1 MENNDL
7 LVRHP
12 SMRNSLAL
20 VVWPILAIPG
30 SILLLKNTFWET
42 MPFVWMLIFT
52 GVLLLFP
59 AYAWLK
65 TRFFTYVVRNDAV
78 YCRKGLLSHNSNEI
92 RIADIRA
99 INVRQ
104 SLTARILRV
113 GDIGFSSAA
122 GDEEEVTFMGVP
134 DPIGVKKLV
143 QGRMAELK
151 SGRTTQTEPEEE
163 ESDD

>member
-12 SMRNSLAL
+12 SLRNSLAL

-30 SILLLKNTFWET
+30 LIILLKNTFWEE
-42 MPFVWMLIFT
+42 MPFLWMLIFT

-65 TRFFTYVVRNDAV
+65 TRFYTYVVRNDAV
-78 YCRKGLLSHNSNEI
+78 YCRKGLLSRDSNEI

-104 SLTARILRV
+104 SLSARILRV
-113 GDIGFSSAA
+113 GDVGFSSAA
-122 GDEEEVTFMGVP
+122 GDEEEVTFAGIP

-151 SGRTTQTEPEEE
+151 SGRASKPESEE
-163 ESDD
+163 DADE

>member
-1 MENNDL
+1 M
-7 LVRHP
+7 
-12 SMRNSLAL
+12 AL

-30 SILLLKNTFWET
+30 LIILLKNTFWET
-42 MPFVWMLIFT
+42 MGFGEMLIFT

-59 AYAWLK
+59 AYAWLR
-65 TRFFTYVVRNDAV
+65 TRFYTYVVRNDAV
-78 YCRKGLLSHNSNEI
+78 YCRKGLLSRDSNEI

-104 SLTARILRV
+104 SLSARILRV

-151 SGRTTQTEPEEE
+151 SGRAPKSEPKEDTDE
-163 ESDD
+163 